1 MSVTNTMN
9 AKRVTD
15 EVRHAQEDLEHFY
28 LEAKRNKKLA
38 KWAAKKLGVDKK
50 EYLLELISCDIASAG
65 PKPVVDRISNDFKN
79 VKLGI
84 SDEKIWEQ
92 LRKCESEVL
101 RIMLDNHAEDIKEK
115 LNSKQAKKKKK
126 KK

>member
-38 KWAAKKLGVDKK
+38 KWAAKKLGVDHAIN
-50 EYLLELISCDIASAG
+50 YSELNFKATIDTKNI
-65 PKPVVDRISNDFKN
+65 KPNTCAKN
-79 VKLGI
+79 
-84 SDEKIWEQ
+84 Q
-92 LRKCESEVL
+92 LY
-101 RIMLDNHAEDIKEK
+101 
-115 LNSKQAKKKKK
+115 
-126 KK
+126 